1 MAKDRRVEGSG
12 DARMSRTPESNPGN
26 ARDRGG
32 RLDARVLI
40 VASSR
45 VLKDLAAA
53 YLHDRTE
60 ANAFAASAGEARRVL
75 AREAFDLL
83 LVHVDLADCDAFE
96 FAKEIADAF
105 PATAVVLEMDDPRL
119 DDAVH
124 AMQSGAADI
133 LSVRSEGNELVR
145 RLSATLDRA
154 KLARAREKRTDRLR
168 RLCKKLSGK
177 KLDDD
182 QTRRQEMAGA
192 CNDLSET
199 LASSSMAGEFQSIIR
214 GELDIESLL
223 RAALQYILT
232 KTGPTNAAIFLPA
245 TSGDFSLGAYVN
257 YDGPKDSA
265 EVLLESMA
273 GVVAPKLERSVGLV
287 GYRGQSEI
295 VRVFGESMDWI
306 GNAEMVAI
314 SCRHEGECLGVMT
327 FYRDQRTPFSAEL
340 RRTLSTLAELFT
352 RQVARVVSIHH
363 RHLPKSQWGK
373 SGLFDEPDAGPDID
387 LAA

>member
-1 MAKDRRVEGSG
+1 
-12 DARMSRTPESNPGN
+12 MSRTPENSPEN
-26 ARDRGG
+26 AHGRPN

-40 VASSR
+40 VTASR

-53 YLHDRTE
+53 YLHDRTD
-60 ANAFAASAGEARRVL
+60 ANVFASSAGEARRVL
-75 AREAFDLL
+75 TRHEFDLL
-83 LVHVDLADCDAFE
+83 IVHVDLPDCDAYE
-96 FAKEIADAF
+96 FAKEISDAF

-124 AMQSGAADI
+124 AMQSGAADMVS
-133 LSVRSEGNELVR
+133 LRAEGNDLVR
-145 RLSATLDRA
+145 RLAATLDRA
-154 KLARAREKRTDRLR
+154 KLMRAREKRVDRLR

-177 KLDDD
+177 KLDQD
-182 QTRRQEMAGA
+182 QTRRQELAGA
-192 CNDLSET
+192 YNDLSET
-199 LASSSMAGEFQSIIR
+199 LAPSGMASEFQSIIR
-214 GELDIESLL
+214 AELDIESLL

-287 GYRGQSEI
+287 SFRGQSDI
-295 VRVFGESMDWI
+295 MRAFGDSMEWV
-306 GNAEMVAI
+306 GNAEMIAM
-314 SCRHEGECLGVMT
+314 SCRHEGECLGVMV
-327 FYRDQRTPFSAEL
+327 FYRDQRTPFSSEL
-340 RRTLSTLAELFT
+340 RKTLTTLAELFT